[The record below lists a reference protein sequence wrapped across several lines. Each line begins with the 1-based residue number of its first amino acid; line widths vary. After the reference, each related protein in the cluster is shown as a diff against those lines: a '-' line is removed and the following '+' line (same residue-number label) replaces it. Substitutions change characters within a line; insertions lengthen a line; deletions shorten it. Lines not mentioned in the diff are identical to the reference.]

1 MAFQLRA
8 ILVATVF
15 TADVLKGIVGL
26 VLPTVNIALLCN
38 TLDIFAEMV
47 LGLAPSLPTNLWLSF
62 DNPSPLQFFKRLWL
76 LYSSSSIFLHQ
87 VFMLS
92 PSWTQSSQN
101 KSYYFARVAS
111 ETKQTH

>member
-8 ILVATVF
+8 ILVAKVF

-26 VLPTVNIALLCN
+26 VLLTVNLALLCN

-62 DNPSPLQFFKRLWL
+62 DNPSPLQFLRDFGFYTPVL
-76 LYSSSSIFLHQ
+76 LFFCTRSLCFHHPGRR
-87 VFMLS
+87 VRRTS
-92 PSWTQSSQN
+92 PIISQ
-101 KSYYFARVAS
+101 
-111 ETKQTH
+111 E

>member
-76 LYSSSSIFLHQ
+76 LYSSSSIFCTRSVCFHHPGRR
-87 VFMLS
+87 VRRTS
-92 PSWTQSSQN
+92 PIISQ
-101 KSYYFARVAS
+101 
-111 ETKQTH
+111 E